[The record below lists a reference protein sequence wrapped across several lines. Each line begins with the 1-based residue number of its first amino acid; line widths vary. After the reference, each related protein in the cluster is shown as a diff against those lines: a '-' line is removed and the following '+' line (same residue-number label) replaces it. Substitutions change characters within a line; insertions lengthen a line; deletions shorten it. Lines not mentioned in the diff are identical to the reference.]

1 MSDYENMTV
10 AQLKELLKE
19 LGLAVS
25 GKKADLIARL
35 EAADDVSQEI
45 EEDADDDFDDDDFDD
60 FDDDDVFRVVV
71 VVVVVSPAFPST
83 VVDLVVVL
91 KVLVVVVLVVLFFIV
106 VPSRPLLYYRYKEKR
121 ETQFGT
127 KEFREINFIWR
138 EEEDETK
145 KRTNHLGS
153 RFFFFWR
160 LSFNKVLCS
169 SRIHTRG
176 PSSFFRHQTV
186 ECFVLQMVSKQYINT
201 ERETKKREQLFVPYR
216 VPIIIRNSFFSLSL
230 SLKKYSTQMGSG
242 LFWSYIF
249 VSLKIPLCLAG
260 V

>member
-1 MSDYENMTV
+1 MSLSSRRGKHSFSIRDASATSEDDPGV
-10 AQLKELLKE
+10 SSSSIRLKNASIIN
-19 LGLAVS
+19 AV
-25 GKKADLIARL
+25 
-35 EAADDVSQEI
+35 
-45 EEDADDDFDDDDFDD
+45 EDDDDDFDD

-230 SLKKYSTQMGSG
+230 FEKILYSNGEWTFLVIYFRFIKNPSLFGGCVIT
-242 LFWSYIF
+242 
-249 VSLKIPLCLAG
+249 
-260 V
+260 